1 MRSVAVIG
9 GALAGLSAAR
19 ALRDQGFQGRL
30 TIIGA
35 ESHQPYDR
43 PPLSKNFLLG
53 TIGAADLAL
62 AEESDLAELQAEWL
76 LGQSASHLS
85 PGLGAVELADG
96 RRLRCDGVVVATGA
110 TPRSLPGAEF
120 LAGVHVLRTLDDA
133 VALRADLVEGSPR
146 VVVVGAGFIGA
157 EVAATCAALGLHVT
171 IVEAAPLPLAPVLG
185 REMAAHCLGLHAD
198 HGVRLICEVG
208 VSALLGQGRVTGVE
222 LSDGRRL
229 QADVVVV
236 GIGVRPN
243 TGWLEGSGLE
253 LDNGVSC
260 DAGGVTRVPNV
271 VAVGDVANVG
281 GRRVEHWTNAA
292 EQPAVAVANLL
303 AGRTVHTG
311 RAAPYFWSDQY
322 GVRIQFAGQTRP
334 GDQVRIAEGELDSR
348 SFLAIYER
356 DGRAV
361 AALALNRA
369 KPFTRVRRSLAPV

>member
-9 GALAGLSAAR
+9 AALAGLSAAR

-35 ESHQPYDR
+35 EAHRPYDR

-53 TIGAADLAL
+53 TIGPDDLAL
-62 AEESDLAELQAEWL
+62 AEESELAELDAEWL
-76 LGQSASHLS
+76 LGQTVSHLS
-85 PGLGAVELADG
+85 PGLGALELADG
-96 RRLRCDGVVVATGA
+96 RRLRCDGAVIATGA

-157 EVAATCAALGLHVT
+157 EVAASCAALGLHVT
-171 IVEAAPLPLAPVLG
+171 IVEAASLPLAPVLG
-185 REMAAHCLGLHAD
+185 QEMAAHCLGLHAD
-198 HGVRLICEVG
+198 HGVRLLCGVG
-208 VSALLGQGRVTGVE
+208 VAGLLGPGRVTGVA
-222 LSDGRRL
+222 LADGRRL
-229 QADVVVV
+229 PADVVVV

-243 TGWLEGSGLE
+243 TGWLHGSGLP

-260 DAGGVTRVPNV
+260 DAGGVTRLPNV
-271 VAVGDVANVG
+271 VAVGDVANLA

-292 EQPAVAVANLL
+292 EQPTVAVANLL

-311 RAAPYFWSDQY
+311 RSAPYFWSDQY
-322 GVRIQFAGQTRP
+322 GVRIQFAGHTRP
-334 GDQVRIAEGELDSR
+334 GDQVRIAEGEPDSR
-348 SFLAIYER
+348 SFLAVYER
-356 DGRAV
+356 EGQTV

-369 KPFTRVRRSLAPV
+369 KPFTRIRRALAAV